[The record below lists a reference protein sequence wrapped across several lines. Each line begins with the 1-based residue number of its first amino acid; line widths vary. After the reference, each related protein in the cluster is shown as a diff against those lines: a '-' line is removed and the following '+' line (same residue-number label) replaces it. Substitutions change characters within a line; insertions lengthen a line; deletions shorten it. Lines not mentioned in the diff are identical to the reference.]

1 MAGLEILESFAFEL
15 DHVVLEKRKLMK
27 IKCLILEQ
35 MPQKFIELFE
45 IMLIKPID
53 PNTLERSLKTL
64 KMWTSIKLQILS
76 YSEKIVGVLLDLFE
90 SGDED
95 RMELITDIICEG
107 FKGAVHADILDST
120 TMQNAEKLISVTE
133 RMNIQKI
140 IEFLGVRY
148 LERFMKEI
156 KNESSLFA
164 RCYTEILTNLAE
176 KFPIFILEVD
186 FIILFNFLE
195 NFSFACFF

>member
-53 PNTLERSLKTL
+53 PDTLERSLRTL

-90 SGDED
+90 NCNEE
-95 RMELITDIICEG
+95 RMELITDILCEG
-107 FKGAVHADILDST
+107 FKGAIHADILDST
-120 TMQNAEKLISVTE
+120 NMMNAQKLITEIE

-140 IEFLGVRY
+140 IEFLGVRH
-148 LERFMKEI
+148 LERYMKAI
-156 KNESSLFA
+156 KNESSGFA

-186 FIILFNFLE
+186 LFYFY
-195 NFSFACFF
+195 SFCK